1 MPASFAKASINK
13 LLLLLVPCHLAACAS
28 RVPPWVTQ
36 PPGVAISACAP
47 AGEHGWQLAELR
59 AKAQFAES
67 QWLTQ
72 HYRSQRQQTNDSN
85 GSDWRYQRQQ
95 QTRHLQQGTVP
106 PVQQLARWQGR
117 YGKGQLQCVLVSP
130 LTD

>member
-1 MPASFAKASINK
+1 MAGEKFKRAVAH
-13 LLLLLVPCHLAACAS
+13 LLLPSMLAGLTACAS
-28 RVPPWVTQ
+28 HPSWIVQ
-36 PPGVAISACAP
+36 PPVSTISACVI
-47 AGEHGWQLAELR
+47 AGKDGWQLAELR

-117 YGKGQLQCVLVSP
+117 FGKAQLQCVLVSP